1 MRMRLE
7 RAERAIEQE
16 RATVRELQRA
26 LGAARQVNPS
36 LHAQCS
42 ITTLYMTWVAWQGRA
57 LLKY

>member
-26 LGAARQVNPS
+26 QAAARQVLSS
-36 LHAQCS
+36 LFF
-42 ITTLYMTWVAWQGRA
+42 
-57 LLKY
+57 